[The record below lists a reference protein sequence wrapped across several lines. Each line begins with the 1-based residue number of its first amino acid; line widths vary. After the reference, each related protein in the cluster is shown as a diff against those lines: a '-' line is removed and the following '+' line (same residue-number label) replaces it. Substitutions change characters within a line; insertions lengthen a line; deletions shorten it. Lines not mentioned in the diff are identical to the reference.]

1 MRKPRRL
8 QAGDTI
14 GVAAPASP
22 YYNRSELRRGVR
34 WLESLGFK
42 VKVGPN
48 VREQRGYLAGTDER
62 RAADLMAMFL
72 DPEVD
77 GVHCL
82 QGGYGA
88 ARLLPL
94 LDINAMAATGKP
106 FCGYSDIT
114 SLH

>member
-22 YYNRSELRRGVR
+22 YYNRSELARGVR
-34 WLESLGFK
+34 WLEGQGFK
-42 VKVGPN
+42 VKMGPN
-48 VREQRGYLAGTDER
+48 VRERRGYLAGTEEK
-62 RAADLMAMFL
+62 RAADLVAVFL

-77 GVHCL
+77 GVHCM

-94 LDINAMAATGKP
+94 LDIKAIAAT
-106 FCGYSDIT
+106 
-114 SLH
+114 